1 MPSIEQDLHAAD
13 VLKTEGCT
21 GAEITA
27 LCQEAALLTM
37 QKDIDAPFV
46 SRM

>member
-1 MPSIEQDLHAAD
+1 MMRVCL
-13 VLKTEGCT
+13 LTEITQTDGCS

-37 QKDIDAPFV
+37 QKDIHAPYV
-46 SRM
+46 RPRHVL